1 MTEQDRRSRA
11 HDATAKERSPKFPDW
26 IRRPWASGD
35 AFFSTKAVLGS
46 LRLNTVCQSA
56 RCPNLGEC
64 WQRRTAT
71 FMIMGNLCSRNCRYC
86 SVPSGNPAGQI
97 DHDEPERIAEAATA
111 LEIRHVVIT
120 SVTRDDLEDGGAA
133 HFARTI
139 RAVKAS
145 HPDSTIEVLT
155 PDFQGSEQSVEI
167 VLEAGP
173 DVFGHNIETV
183 RRLCPI
189 LRGTRCLYDTG
200 LNVLRAAS
208 RMGAET
214 VVKSALMLGHG
225 ETQDEVIE
233 TLRDLRSAGC
243 EAVALGQYLRP
254 GRRQTEVVEYIHPE
268 QFRQYER
275 EAYALGFAFVVAGPF
290 VRSSYRSEEMMR
302 ADFAG
307 RRRRTAPH
315 EPAAGGMSR
324 ERNDPDESRSV
335 ST

>member
-1 MTEQDRRSRA
+1 MTEQDRGSRA
-11 HDATAKERSPKFPDW
+11 HDTAAKERSPRFPEW

-35 AFFSTKAVLGS
+35 AFSSTKELLES
-46 LRLNTVCQSA
+46 LRLNTVCESA

-64 WQRRTAT
+64 WQKRTAT
-71 FMIMGNLCSRNCRYC
+71 FMILGNLCSRNCRYC

-97 DHDEPERIAEAATA
+97 DHDEPERIAQAATA
-111 LEIRHVVIT
+111 LGIRHVVIT

-139 RAVKAS
+139 RAVRGS
-145 HPDSTIEVLT
+145 NPESTIEVLT
-155 PDFQGSEQSVEI
+155 PDFQGSGQSVEI

-183 RRLCPI
+183 RRLYPI
-189 LRGTRCLYDTG
+189 LRGTRCSYDTG
-200 LNVLRAAS
+200 LGVLSAAS
-208 RMGAET
+208 RMGAEA
-214 VVKSALMLGHG
+214 VLKSALMLGHG
-225 ETQDEVIE
+225 ETEDEVIE

-254 GRRQTEVVEYIHPE
+254 GRRQTEVVEFIHPE

-275 EAYALGFAFVVAGPF
+275 EAYALGFRFAVAGPF
-290 VRSSYRSEEMMR
+290 VRSSYHSEEMMR
-302 ADFAG
+302 AGFAG
-307 RRRRTAPH
+307 RRKRTAPH
-315 EPAAGGMSR
+315 EPAAAGMCR

-335 ST
+335 SA